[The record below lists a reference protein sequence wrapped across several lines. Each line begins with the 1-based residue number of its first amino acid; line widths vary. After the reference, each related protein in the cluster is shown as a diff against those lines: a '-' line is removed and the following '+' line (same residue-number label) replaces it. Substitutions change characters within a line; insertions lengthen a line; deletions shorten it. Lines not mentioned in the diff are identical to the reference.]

1 MSASTERQHYKIIFT
16 GPVGS
21 GKTTAISVLSDE
33 QAMTTDE
40 LASDMTKQRKQTT
53 TVAMDYGVMNLG
65 ENERIHLYGT
75 PGQERFNFMWDI
87 LTEGGIGLI
96 LLLDNTRS
104 NPFQDLQF
112 FLKAFRAFIANN
124 KVVIGVTFM
133 DEQPVP
139 SLEDYYQKLG
149 AMKSSLPVFEVDS
162 RQQQDVASLVQA
174 LLYSHDPWLGG

>member
-1 MSASTERQHYKIIFT
+1 MSVSTEKRHHKIIFT

-21 GKTTAISVLSDE
+21 GKTTAISTLSDE

-65 ENERIHLYGT
+65 GNERIHLYGT

-112 FLKAFRAFIANN
+112 FLKAFRAFITNN

-139 SLEDYYQKLG
+139 SLEDYYQKLCEI
-149 AMKSSLPVFEVDS
+149 KSSLPVFEVDS
-162 RQQQDVASLVQA
+162 REKKDVAALVQV
-174 LLYSHDPWLGG
+174 LLYSHDPWLGV